1 LRAETE
7 NNAIAGII
15 MDTNID
21 LFGNSKG
28 ENDEVVKRIRMPAII
43 AASVLNNILPLI
55 CSLVSDGIIQ
65 ERYNFICRYPGKKF
79 SYFV

>member
-1 LRAETE
+1 
-7 NNAIAGII
+7 

-28 ENDEVVKRIRMPAII
+28 ENDVVKRIRMPAII

-55 CSLVSDGIIQ
+55 CSLVSDGIIS
-65 ERYNFICRYPGKKF
+65 EILTILHHY
-79 SYFV
+79 

>member
-43 AASVLNNILPLI
+43 AASVLNNIFTAYL
-55 CSLVSDGIIQ
+55 
-65 ERYNFICRYPGKKF
+65 FIGF
-79 SYFV
+79 